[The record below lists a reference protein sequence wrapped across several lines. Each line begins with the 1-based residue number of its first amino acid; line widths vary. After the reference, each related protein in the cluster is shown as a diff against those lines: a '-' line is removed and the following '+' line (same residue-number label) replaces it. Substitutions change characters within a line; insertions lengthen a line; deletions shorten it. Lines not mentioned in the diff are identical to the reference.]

1 MLCFVVAS
9 LALTLLLGHF
19 AVKWF
24 VALVRK
30 LSNLTERYPEAVPAW
45 IVGMFE
51 RAMTFVLFL
60 FAVEDAGTVLIAW
73 MAAKLAANW
82 QRRELTNNERKS
94 LWIRAQTFVALM
106 AGVLSLAI
114 GVLGGSIAHCALP
127 TSENPNAWC
136 KYVDRHLIHSKP
148 E

>member
-1 MLCFVVAS
+1 MLCFVAAS
-9 LALTLLLGHF
+9 LALTLLVGHV
-19 AVKWF
+19 AVKGF
-24 VALVRK
+24 VAFVRK
-30 LSNLTERYPEAVPAW
+30 LSNLTELYPEAVPAW
-45 IVGMFE
+45 IVGTFE
-51 RAMTFVLFL
+51 RTMTFVLFL

-82 QRRELTNNERKS
+82 QRRELTDNERKS
-94 LWIRAQTFVALM
+94 LWIWAQTFVALM

-127 TSENPNAWC
+127 TSEKPNAWC
-136 KYVDRHLIHSKP
+136 

>member
-1 MLCFVVAS
+1 
-9 LALTLLLGHF
+9 
-19 AVKWF
+19 
-24 VALVRK
+24 
-30 LSNLTERYPEAVPAW
+30 
-45 IVGMFE
+45 
-51 RAMTFVLFL
+51 MTFVLFL

-82 QRRELTNNERKS
+82 QRRELTDNERKS

-127 TSENPNAWC
+127 TSEKPNAWC
-136 KYVDRHLIHSKP
+136 EYVDRHLIPSKP